1 MRLLEFLMF
10 GVVMLLLVLVL
21 TGPWQESAAKRGAP
35 LVNGAPSVVAG
46 ASLVG
51 GGT

>member
-10 GVVMLLLVLVL
+10 GVVMFLLVLVL
-21 TGPWQESAAKRGAP
+21 TGPWQESAAKRGAH
-35 LVNGAPSVVAG
+35 LVNGAPSIAEG

-51 GGT
+51 GAS

>member
-10 GVVMLLLVLVL
+10 GVVMFLLVLVL
-21 TGPWQESAAKRGAP
+21 TGPCRESAAKRGAP

-51 GGT
+51 GAA

>member
-10 GVVMLLLVLVL
+10 GVVMFLLVLVL
-21 TGPWQESAAKRGAP
+21 TGPWQESAARRGAH
-35 LVNGAPSVVAG
+35 LVNGAPSIVAG